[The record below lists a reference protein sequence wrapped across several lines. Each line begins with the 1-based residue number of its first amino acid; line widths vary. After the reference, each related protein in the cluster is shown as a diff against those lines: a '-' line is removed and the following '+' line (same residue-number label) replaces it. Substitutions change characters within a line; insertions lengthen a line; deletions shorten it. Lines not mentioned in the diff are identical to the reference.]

1 MTAKIDGTNGV
12 LQAYAY
18 TVPVSGFNYTVPLG
32 TQVVLLE
39 PATTLASGTVTLP
52 AAPSDGM
59 VVTISTTQ
67 EITSF
72 TVAANTG
79 QSISASPTLFLQDY
93 SVAYIYKEST
103 TTWYTVQTV
112 FQQGYQ
118 LNQATE
124 KNTSSTAVS
133 FTGIPSWAKRVTV
146 MLDGVS
152 TTGTS
157 PMLIQ
162 LGDSGGYEATGYV
175 GNSTYSTSS
184 SATTNYT
191 TGFGIYQPAAAT
203 YTVSGSMI
211 LTQMDSATNK
221 WVEFGVFSA
230 ISGATYP
237 SIMTSGV
244 KSLSSSLD
252 RLQLTTVAGTDT
264 FDLGSINIMY
274 E

>member
-18 TVPVSGFNYTVPLG
+18 TVPVSGFNYTVTLG
-32 TQVVLLE
+32 TQVVLLD

-59 VVTISTTQ
+59 VVTINTTQ

-103 TTWYTVQTV
+103 TTWYTVQTI

-118 LNQATE
+118 LYQETQKSA
-124 KNTSSTAVS
+124 SSTAVS

-162 LGDSGGYEATGYV
+162 LGDSGGYEATGYI
-175 GNSTYSTSS
+175 GNSTYSTSG
-184 SATTNYT
+184 SASLTFT
-191 TGFGIYQPAAAT
+191 TGFGVYQPANAGYNVT
-203 YTVSGSMI
+203 GSVI
-211 LTQMDSATNK
+211 FTQMRSSTNK
-221 WVEFGVFSA
+221 WVASGVCSA
-230 ISGATYP
+230 ISGTTYA
-237 SIMTSGV
+237 SVMSSGV
-244 KSLSSSLD
+244 KDLSSSLD
-252 RLQLTTVAGTDT
+252 RIQLTTVGGTDT